1 MFLFFVLYRA
11 PPLRKR
17 SLKSKKPYKTV
28 PKKKHMQN
36 SVEDFEKVVA
46 AVTDNKK
53 VLVVLQKHLSMY
65 LAKP

>member
-1 MFLFFVLYRA
+1 MIGEIFFMFCIGLHPWEKHLLSQR
-11 PPLRKR
+11 
-17 SLKSKKPYKTV
+17 
-28 PKKKHMQN
+28 KHMQN

-65 LAKP
+65 LVKP

>member
-1 MFLFFVLYRA
+1 
-11 PPLRKR
+11 
-17 SLKSKKPYKTV
+17 
-28 PKKKHMQN
+28 MQN

-65 LAKP
+65 LVKP

>member
-1 MFLFFVLYRA
+1 MFLFYVLYRA

-28 PKKKHMQN
+28 PKKGTCST
-36 SVEDFEKVVA
+36 SVKDFEKGVA

-65 LAKP
+65 LVKP